1 MNHSTC
7 HYRGK
12 FLSLRERDNWE
23 YAERVNSEGVVV
35 IIATTGSNDLVLV
48 EQFRIP
54 VNADV
59 IELPAGLMGDMA
71 RFKSE
76 SVFSAASRELLEETG
91 FRADHWEMQLECP
104 ASAGMSSEILTIV
117 RARGLHRIGPGGGDK
132 SENIRVHLVSLDT
145 IDNWLQ
151 TQISAGKKL
160 DAKIYAALYWLS
172 KDNSKDQ
179 VNRK

>member
-1 MNHSTC
+1 MIGT
-7 HYRGK
+7 R
-12 FLSLRERDNWE
+12 
-23 YAERVNSEGVVV
+23 
-35 IIATTGSNDLVLV
+35 
-48 EQFRIP
+48 
-54 VNADV
+54 
-59 IELPAGLMGDMA
+59 LPAC
-71 RFKSE
+71 SE
-76 SVFSAASRELLEETG
+76 S
-91 FRADHWEMQLECP
+91 
-104 ASAGMSSEILTIV
+104 LTIV
-117 RARGLHRIGPGGGDK
+117 RARGLHRIGPGGGDE